1 MHHGARPT
9 LAAVF
14 LCLTA
19 AAWPRASLGDG
30 HPLLSLPDSRLGIRT
45 APLLLLSRA
54 DLRAD
59 VGLDARQTAEV
70 ERAIADLYARAV
82 AVRGKTGPEAIAAR
96 KAIDEAQ
103 RRWLDAHLSEAQRI
117 RLIQIDLQWEGPSAL
132 ISRPVIADAL
142 FLTREQ
148 REALGRAVAECQ
160 RKRAAGT
167 FQRSDEYQLTKQALA
182 ILNEEQHIRWKAML
196 GNRMRLA
203 SQLAGK
209 ADERPR

>member
-1 MHHGARPT
+1 MRHGVRPI

-19 AAWPRASLGDG
+19 AAWPRASFGDG
-30 HPLLSLPDSRLGIRT
+30 PPLPSLPDSRLGIRT

-59 VGLDARQTAEV
+59 VGLDARQTAEA

-82 AVRGKTGPEAIAAR
+82 AVRGKAGPEAIAAR

-117 RLIQIDLQWEGPSAL
+117 RLIQVDLQWEGPSAL

-142 FLTREQ
+142 SLTRAQ

-160 RKRAAGT
+160 RKRDAGI

-182 ILNEEQHIRWKAML
+182 ILNEEQQLRWKAML
-196 GNRMRLA
+196 GHRMRLA
-203 SQLAGK
+203 SQLARK